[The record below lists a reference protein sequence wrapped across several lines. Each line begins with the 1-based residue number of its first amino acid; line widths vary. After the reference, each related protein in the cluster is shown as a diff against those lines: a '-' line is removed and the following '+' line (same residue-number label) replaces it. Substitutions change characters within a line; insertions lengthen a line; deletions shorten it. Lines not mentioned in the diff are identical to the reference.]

1 MKKSK
6 IAFVCQDCGSEY
18 TKWQGQCHDCNA
30 WNTLKQIQLGN
41 ARSERRREGYT
52 GALEAVQTLGEVALA
67 EQPRLASSS
76 DEFNRVFGGR
86 FCRVDQRFA
95 RRGQEYLTHS
105 NYV

>member
-41 ARSERRREGYT
+41 VRSERRREGYAGT
-52 GALEAVQTLGEVALA
+52 LEAVQTLGEVAW
-67 EQPRLASSS
+67 QSSLVWHLHRMS
-76 DEFNRVFGGR
+76 LIEF
-86 FCRVDQRFA
+86 
-95 RRGQEYLTHS
+95 
-105 NYV
+105 